1 MRQEDKDEIWH
12 LARALPL
19 ECLQDALKHCAYNR
33 TVLLDGRVVCIF
45 GVGGQKGG
53 TGTPWMLAS
62 PLLKDIGKPFLKESK
77 AFLDE
82 MSQEYSLLYNVAW
95 SKNEVH
101 IKWLRWLGF
110 EILPAVPMGPDGEL
124 YHEFFKDIK
133 HV

>member
-19 ECLQDALKHCAYNR
+19 ECLQDSLKYCDYNR

-62 PLLKDIGKPFLKESK
+62 PLLKNIGKSFLRESK

-82 MSQEYSLLYNVAW
+82 MSQEYSMLYNVAW

-101 IKWLRWLGF
+101 IKWLQWLGF
-110 EILPAVPMGPDGEL
+110 EIRPATPMGPDGEL
-124 YHEFFKDIK
+124 FHEFYK
-133 HV
+133 VT